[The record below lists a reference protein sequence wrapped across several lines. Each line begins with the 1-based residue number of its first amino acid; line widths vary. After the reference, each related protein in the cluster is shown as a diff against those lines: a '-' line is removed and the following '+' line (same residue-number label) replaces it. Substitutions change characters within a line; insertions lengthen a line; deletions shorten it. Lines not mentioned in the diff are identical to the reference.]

1 MSVAAPDR
9 RATALTEVREAFGSL
24 LSAERRLRGRDQHR
38 KDGGGLTTA
47 QVRALFALDTHKEA
61 TPGQIAELAQLSPGG
76 VTGML
81 DDLERDGIV
90 RRERSEGDRRR
101 VLVTLTDDGRTLLAK
116 KRRHWS
122 KRWEQRMD
130 EVSEADLEA
139 AASVMRRI
147 GAMLDEL

>member
-9 RATALTEVREAFGSL
+9 RGEALTEVREAFGSL

-38 KDGGGLTTA
+38 KDGGDLTTA
-47 QVRALFALDTHKEA
+47 QVRALFALDARKEA

-90 RRERSEGDRRR
+90 TRCA
-101 VLVTLTDDGRTLLAK
+101 VTAT
-116 KRRHWS
+116 
-122 KRWEQRMD
+122 
-130 EVSEADLEA
+130 A
-139 AASVMRRI
+139 AASSSR
-147 GAMLDEL
+147 